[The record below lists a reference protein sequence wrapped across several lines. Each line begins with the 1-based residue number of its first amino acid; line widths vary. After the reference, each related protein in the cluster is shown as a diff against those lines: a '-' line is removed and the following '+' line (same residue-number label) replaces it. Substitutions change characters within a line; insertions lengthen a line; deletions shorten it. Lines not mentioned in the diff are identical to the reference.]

1 MGIEWR
7 LSRSSLASGEA
18 MSSEMMGALGLLLM
32 LGLMVLRVPVALSML
47 IVGVGGFSQVIGWNA
62 AISMVKSVPVDVLSN
77 YSFSAIPMFILMGVL
92 AASSGMAGKLFDAT
106 RVICGGWKGGLAIAA
121 VGSCGIFS
129 AISGSSLATAS
140 TMTRVALPEMERSGY
155 NRGLATGA
163 LAAGGTLGIMIPPS
177 IALLIYAILTEQ
189 SVGDM
194 FMAGLIPGLLG
205 LLFYAL
211 TVTVMMHLKLAV
223 PGLASSW
230 REKLKSL
237 AGLIPFFGVF
247 ALIII
252 GIYFGLF
259 TPTEGASV
267 GALATLIYAVGKGM
281 RWSGLWLAVQETL
294 ALSTVVFFML
304 VGAEALGYFISVSRI
319 SFSIS
324 ELLMGLDLSTL
335 AVLLCILAMYFVLG
349 MFMDSIAMLVIT
361 VPVVY
366 PIVQMVGIDPIWFGV
381 ITVLTVEL
389 GLITPPV
396 GMNVFVIKAMAPH
409 VRLGEIFRGVA
420 PFIVS
425 DFVRLSLLILF
436 PSLSLYLLSP

>member
-1 MGIEWR
+1 MG
-7 LSRSSLASGEA
+7 
-18 MSSEMMGALGLLLM
+18 SETIGALGLGLL
-32 LGLMVLRVPVALSML
+32 LVLMVLRVPVALSML
-47 IVGVGGFSQVIGWNA
+47 IIGVVGFAQVISWGA
-62 AISMVKSVPVDVLSN
+62 AISMVKSVPVEVLSN

-92 AASSGMAGKLFDAT
+92 AAHSGMAGKLFNSA
-106 RVICGGWKGGLAIAA
+106 RVICGGWKGGLAIAS

-140 TMTRVALPEMERSGY
+140 TMTRVALPEMERYGY

-194 FMAGLIPGLLG
+194 FMAGLIPGLMG

-211 TVTVMMHLKLAV
+211 TVTVMVRWKPELAAA
-223 PGLASSW
+223 GQSTSW
-230 REKLKSL
+230 AEKFASL

-247 ALIII
+247 LVIIL
-252 GIYFGLF
+252 GIYYGLF

-267 GALATLIYAVGKGM
+267 GAFATLVYALVKGM
-281 RWSGLWLAVQETL
+281 RGKGLWASVQETL

-304 VGAEALGYFISVSRI
+304 VGAETLGYFISVSRI
-319 SFSIS
+319 SFTIS
-324 ELLMGLDLSTL
+324 DILYGMDLTPI
-335 AVLLCILAMYFVLG
+335 AVLLCILLLYFVLG

-366 PIVQMVGIDPIWFGV
+366 PIILALGIDPVWFGIV
-381 ITVLTVEL
+381 TVLTVEL

-409 VRLGEIFRGVA
+409 VGLGEIFKGVM

-425 DFVRLSLLILF
+425 DFVRLALLIIF
-436 PSLSLYLLSP
+436 PVLSTYLLTV

>member
-1 MGIEWR
+1 
-7 LSRSSLASGEA
+7 
-18 MSSEMMGALGLLLM
+18 MSSEMIGAVGLGLLLVM
-32 LGLMVLRVPVALSML
+32 MVLRVPVALCML
-47 IVGVGGFSQVIGWNA
+47 FVGVGGFSQVISWSA
-62 AISMVKSVPVDVLSN
+62 AISMVKSVPVEVLSN
-77 YSFSAIPMFILMGVL
+77 YSFSAVPMFILMGVL
-92 AASSGMAGKLFDAT
+92 AAHSGMAGKLFDST
-106 RVICGGWKGGLAIAA
+106 RTLCGGWKGGLAIAA
-121 VGSCGIFS
+121 VGSCGMFS

-140 TMTRVALPEMERSGY
+140 TMTRVALPEMERLGY

-194 FMAGLIPGLLG
+194 FIAGFVPGLMG

-211 TVTVMMHLKLAV
+211 TVTVVVHLKPSLAV
-223 PGLASSW
+223 PGEPTSW
-230 REKLKSL
+230 REKIASL
-237 AGLIPFFGVF
+237 GGLLPFFAVF
-247 ALIII
+247 LVIIL

-267 GALATLIYAVGKGM
+267 GAFATLLYALVKGL
-281 RWSGLWLAVQETL
+281 RGRELWVATQETL

-304 VGAEALGYFISVSRI
+304 VGADTLGYFISVSRI

-324 ELLMGLDLSTL
+324 DFIYGLSLSPM
-335 AVLLCILAMYFVLG
+335 AVLLCILLLYFVLG

-361 VPVVY
+361 VPVVF
-366 PIVQMVGIDPIWFGV
+366 PIVQALGIDPVWFGV
-381 ITVLTVEL
+381 VTVLTVEL

-409 VRLGEIFRGVA
+409 VGLGEIFRGVA
-420 PFIVS
+420 PFILS
-425 DFVRLSLLILF
+425 DFVRLTLLILF
-436 PSLSLYLLSP
+436 PVLSTYLLTV

>member
-1 MGIEWR
+1 MG
-7 LSRSSLASGEA
+7 
-18 MSSEMMGALGLLLM
+18 SEMIGAIGLGLLLV
-32 LGLMVLRVPVALSML
+32 LMVLRVPVALTML
-47 IVGVGGFSQVIGWNA
+47 IIGVGGFASIISFDA
-62 AISMVKSVPVDVLSN
+62 AIAQLKTVPIEVLSN
-77 YSFSAIPMFILMGVL
+77 YSFSAVPMFILMGVL
-92 AASSGMAGKLFDAT
+92 AAHSGMAGKLFDAT
-106 RVICGGWKGGLAIAA
+106 RTICGGWKGGLAIAA
-121 VGSCGIFS
+121 VGSCGVFS

-140 TMTRVALPEMERSGY
+140 TMTRVALPEMERYGY

-194 FMAGLIPGLLG
+194 FMAGLIPGLMG
-205 LLFYAL
+205 LVMYAL
-211 TVTVMMHLKLAV
+211 TVTVVMHLRPSLAV
-223 PGLASSW
+223 AGEPTSW
-230 REKLKSL
+230 RAKLGSVS
-237 AGLIPFFGVF
+237 GLIPFFAVF
-247 ALIII
+247 LVMIL

-267 GALATLIYAVGKGM
+267 GAFATLLYALFKGM
-281 RWSGLWLAVQETL
+281 RGAGLWRSLQETL
-294 ALSTVVFFML
+294 ALSAVVFFML
-304 VGAEALGYFISVSRI
+304 VGAETLGYFISVSRI

-324 ELLMGLDLSTL
+324 DFLYGLDL
-335 AVLLCILAMYFVLG
+335 APIVVVLCILLLYFVLG

-366 PIVQMVGIDPIWFGV
+366 PIIQALGIDPVWFGI

-409 VRLGEIFRGVA
+409 VGLGEIFKGVA

-425 DFVRLSLLILF
+425 DFVRLALLVAF
-436 PSLSLYLLSP
+436 PVLSTFFLL

>member
-1 MGIEWR
+1 MG
-7 LSRSSLASGEA
+7 
-18 MSSEMMGALGLLLM
+18 SETIGALGLGLL
-32 LGLMVLRVPVALSML
+32 LVLMVLRVPVALSML
-47 IVGVGGFSQVIGWNA
+47 IIGVAGFAQVISWGA
-62 AISMVKSVPVDVLSN
+62 AISMVKSVPVEVLSN

-92 AASSGMAGKLFDAT
+92 AAHSGMAGKLFNSA
-106 RVICGGWKGGLAIAA
+106 RVICGGWRGGLAIAS
-121 VGSCGIFS
+121 VGSCGVFS

-140 TMTRVALPEMERSGY
+140 TMTRVALPEMERYGY

-194 FMAGLIPGLLG
+194 FMAGLIPGLMG

-211 TVTVMMHLKLAV
+211 TVSIMVRWKPELAAAGQSTPWAEKFASLV
-223 PGLASSW
+223 GLV
-230 REKLKSL
+230 
-237 AGLIPFFGVF
+237 PFFGVF
-247 ALIII
+247 LVIIL

-267 GALATLIYAVGKGM
+267 GAFATLVYALVKGM
-281 RWSGLWLAVQETL
+281 RGKGLWASVQETL

-304 VGAEALGYFISVSRI
+304 VGAETLGYFISVSRI
-319 SFSIS
+319 SFTIS
-324 ELLMGLDLSTL
+324 DILYGMDLAPI
-335 AVLLCILAMYFVLG
+335 AVLLCILLLYFVLG

-366 PIVQMVGIDPIWFGV
+366 PIILALGIDPVWFGIV
-381 ITVLTVEL
+381 TVLTVEL

-409 VRLGEIFRGVA
+409 VGLGEIFRGVT

-425 DFVRLSLLILF
+425 DFVRLALLIIF
-436 PSLSLYLLSP
+436 PALSTYLLTM